1 MKFESSHEK
10 LYFFIAEKST
20 FCAEINKN
28 KKIMLSHAAANF
40 VVQSNVAQV
49 AHFK

>member
-10 LYFFIAEKST
+10 LYFFIAENST

-28 KKIMLSHAAANF
+28 KKIMLSHAANF